1 MLSPLPVTDYGA
13 NAQGTLK
20 EMAEIREPRD
30 FSELIPSLRHP
41 PRSLLVV
48 RTPVLQLQRARVQ
61 SLVRELRFQKLC
73 NQKQP
78 QTQNKRTKYQPNT
91 I

>member
-41 PRSLLVV
+41 SRSLSH
-48 RTPVLQLQRARVQ
+48 RPI
-61 SLVRELRFQKLC
+61 
-73 NQKQP
+73 
-78 QTQNKRTKYQPNT
+78 Y
-91 I
+91 